1 MEHDMAKNSSKTPP
15 AAADKVEDG
24 PAPAAEAPAATAGN
38 TPAEPPAPE
47 PEPADLQAAGDGAPA
62 PADSEGDAG
71 APPEGDGDD
80 APPPAEPGETV
91 PALVLS
97 DNHLGKV
104 GQVVQVP
111 AAHAEQLRLGGL
123 IDTHPAALAGRD

>member
-1 MEHDMAKNSSKTPP
+1 MAKNSSKTPP

-24 PAPAAEAPAATAGN
+24 PAPAADAPAATAGD
-38 TPAEPPAPE
+38 TPAEPPA

-62 PADSEGDAG
+62 PADSEGDEG
-71 APPEGDGDD
+71 APPADEGDN
-80 APPPAEPGETV
+80 APPPAEWGDTL

-97 DNHLGKV
+97 DNHLGRV

-111 AAHAEQLRLGGL
+111 AAHAEQLQRGGL
-123 IDTHPAALAGRD
+123 IDTHPNALTYKG

>member
-1 MEHDMAKNSSKTPP
+1 MAKNTSKTPP

-38 TPAEPPAPE
+38 TPPAPE
-47 PEPADLQAAGDGAPA
+47 PEPANLQAAGDGAPA
-62 PADSEGDAG
+62 PADSEGDEG
-71 APPEGDGDD
+71 APPADEGDD
-80 APPPAEPGETV
+80 APPPTESGETV
-91 PALVLS
+91 QALVLS

-111 AAHAEQLRLGGL
+111 AAHAEQLQRGGL
-123 IDTHPAALAGRD
+123 IDTHPNAITYKG

>member
-1 MEHDMAKNSSKTPP
+1 MAKNSSKTPP

-24 PAPAAEAPAATAGN
+24 PAPASDTPAAAAGD
-38 TPAEPPAPE
+38 TPPEPPAPE
-47 PEPADLQAAGDGAPA
+47 PADPQATGDGPA
-62 PADSEGDAG
+62 AAADSDGDEG
-71 APPEGDGDD
+71 APPEGESDA

-97 DNHLGKV
+97 DNHLGRV

-111 AAHAEQLRLGGL
+111 AAHAEQLQRGGL
-123 IDTHPAALAGRD
+123 IDTHPNAITYKG

>member
-1 MEHDMAKNSSKTPP
+1 MAKNSSKTPP
-15 AAADKVEDG
+15 AAAGETQPES
-24 PAPAAEAPAATAGN
+24 PAPAAPLPA
-38 TPAEPPAPE
+38 
-47 PEPADLQAAGDGAPA
+47 
-62 PADSEGDAG
+62 
-71 APPEGDGDD
+71 GDD
-80 APPPAEPGETV
+80 APSPAESGADDSDPQPPAPAESGETV

-123 IDTHPAALAGRD
+123 IDPHPNAITYKG

>member
-1 MEHDMAKNSSKTPP
+1 MAKNSNKTPP
-15 AAADKVEDG
+15 AAADKMEDG
-24 PAPAAEAPAATAGN
+24 PAPASDAPAATTGD
-38 TPAEPPAPE
+38 TPAEPLA
-47 PEPADLQAAGDGAPA
+47 PEPADPQAAGDGAPA
-62 PADSEGDAG
+62 PTDSEGDDG
-71 APPEGDGDD
+71 APPEGEGDD
-80 APPPAEPGETV
+80 APPPVESGETV

-111 AAHAEQLRLGGL
+111 AAHAEQLRRGGL